1 MSRDPAIG
9 LVLGTESRPEKH
21 DPVGLAAL
29 SAASFEEAIAS
40 VARYKEITCPEEVL
54 SRTSDG
60 EWSIQFRLFMDEEK
74 ETDKKLN
81 DMAIKSVNQRAA

>member
-1 MSRDPAIG
+1 VSRDPAIG